1 MSEVMAKEAREL
13 LKSWREEYNKM
24 LECRNVLEEKGHSDK
39 TMAMDCSI
47 EVLRQC
53 MEDLEE
59 KFLR

>member
-1 MSEVMAKEAREL
+1 MSEIMAKEAREL
-13 LKSWREEYNKM
+13 LKDWREEYNKM
-24 LECRNVLEEKGHSDK
+24 LEFKAKLNEKGHSDK
-39 TMAMDCSI
+39 AMAMDCSI

>member
-1 MSEVMAKEAREL
+1 MGEVMAKEAREL

-24 LECRNVLEEKGHSDK
+24 LEYKNELEEKGHSDK
-39 TMAMDCSI
+39 TMAMVCSI
-47 EVLRQC
+47 AVLRQC

>member
-1 MSEVMAKEAREL
+1 MGEIMAKEAREL
-13 LKSWREEYNKM
+13 LKNWREEYNKM
-24 LECRNVLEEKGHSDK
+24 LGFKTKLDEKGHSDK
-39 TMAMDCSI
+39 VMAMDCSI

>member
-1 MSEVMAKEAREL
+1 MSEVMTKEAIEL
-13 LKSWREEYNKM
+13 LKNWREEYNKM
-24 LECRNVLEEKGHSDK
+24 LEYRNVLEENGHSDK
-39 TMAMDCSI
+39 TMAMDCCI